1 VQLPHMLCAKCGAK
15 VARDAYYCKACGE
28 VIDDQMAP
36 GSKIEDQSSLSKLKY
51 LISRHL
57 VRNSIIAI
65 FLLLF
70 AIAAIRVAINNFDA
84 NKDNGSSKVY
94 QLTVI
99 GNPNPMTCRGAICH
113 INFNIKNK
121 TNMVQHLVAIPNLV
135 TESGKQFGPADPNRM
150 GNGSNYC
157 QPKISLTL
165 TPHELVRYI
174 GICAQDIPV
183 GTVMAKAE
191 LLDESGNLI
200 VNGTFKA
207 TAY

>member
-1 VQLPHMLCAKCGAK
+1 
-15 VARDAYYCKACGE
+15 
-28 VIDDQMAP
+28 
-36 GSKIEDQSSLSKLKY
+36 
-51 LISRHL
+51 
-57 VRNSIIAI
+57 
-65 FLLLF
+65 
-70 AIAAIRVAINNFDA
+70 
-84 NKDNGSSKVY
+84 
-94 QLTVI
+94 
-99 GNPNPMTCRGAICH
+99 MTCRGAICH

-150 GNGSNYC
+150 GNGSKYC